1 MGRMENMLNVKFIT
15 LGTLKEAYLRDAANE
30 YEKRLGA
37 FCRFENIQL
46 KEERLSD
53 DPSDSE
59 IKNALAKES
68 EKILSLIPARAY
80 VIAMCVEGKQLSSPE
95 LADKL
100 EEISARTS
108 DICFVIGSSFGLSD
122 TVKQRAD
129 LRLSI
134 SKLTFPHQLMR
145 VILLETVYRAFN
157 IQKGTKYHK

>member
-1 MGRMENMLNVKFIT
+1 MLNVKFIT
-15 LGTLKEAYLRDAANE
+15 LGTLKEAYLRDAAAE

-37 FCRFENIQL
+37 FCRFELVQL

-53 DPSDSE
+53 DPSESE

-68 EKILSLIPARAY
+68 EKILALIPARAY
-80 VIAMCVEGKQLSSPE
+80 VVAMCVEGKQLTSPE
-95 LADKL
+95 LAEKL
-100 EEISARTS
+100 EEISSRTS
-108 DICFVIGSSFGLSD
+108 DVCFIIGSSFGLSD

-129 LRLSI
+129 LRLSV